1 MGHWELVGV
10 KGALGAG
17 EGLRAGLLTAHYME
31 HLYQDTCEMRTPHY
45 SGSLLSGHL

>member
-31 HLYQDTCEMRTPHY
+31 HLYQDTRTPLKCEPVHGRRLR
-45 SGSLLSGHL
+45 SH